1 MSKRSFY
8 ESCDMLRPWLHRKS
22 AYAFGVS
29 RASISST
36 IIRGSHAVATFLG
49 PQLTKLPKTEMEVKE
64 LVNQFLVIH
73 GFLQCIGAIDST
85 HVEIKEPN

>member
-1 MSKRSFY
+1 MTNEVPECEYRDNFRMSKRSFY

-36 IIRGSHAVATFLG
+36 IIRVSHAGATFLG
-49 PQLTKLPKTEMEVKE
+49 PQLTKLPKTEMEV
-64 LVNQFLVIH
+64 
-73 GFLQCIGAIDST
+73 
-85 HVEIKEPN
+85 